1 MSDVVRA
8 TVDRLLALVDHRMV
22 EGLDKLPPEREL
34 AATVGVSRGTL
45 RRALEVLEADGVVYR
60 ARGRTGGAF
69 IRRVVDEAPV
79 HTAMFELRSDK
90 LVRDLNHVSGV
101 PQMLARQ
108 GRSGGTTV
116 VAEGVEP
123 SAANIARLLRIAA
136 GDPVVSLLRVRS
148 ADDLPWSLERMYLPA
163 ERFPDLLDRGPIGS
177 LYETLQVAYGVAP
190 HAFEEHIE
198 VNPADARV
206 ARLLGVVTGAPL
218 FALRRV
224 SWDAAGVPIE
234 TSVDFFR
241 ADRTRLRLDGRFD
254 GIAGEPL
261 PS

>member
-1 MSDVVRA
+1 MSAVVRA
-8 TVDRLLALVDHRMV
+8 TVDRLLELVEHRMV
-22 EGLDKLPPEREL
+22 EGMDKLPPERDL
-34 AATVGVSRGTL
+34 AVTLGVARGTL
-45 RRALEVLEADGVVYR
+45 RRALDVLEADGVVYR

-69 IRRVVDEAPV
+69 IRRVVESAPV

-108 GRSGGTTV
+108 GRAGGTTIV
-116 VAEGVEP
+116 GEGVEQP
-123 SAANIARLLRIAA
+123 AVNIARLLQIHP
-136 GDPVVSLLRVRS
+136 DEPVVSLLRVRS

-163 ERFPDLLDRGPIGS
+163 ARFPGLLDLSPFGS
-177 LYETLQVAYGVAP
+177 LYETLQVAYGVEP
-190 HAFEEHIE
+190 HRFEEYIE

-206 ARLLGVVTGAPL
+206 ARLLGVPTGAPL

-224 SWDAAGVPIE
+224 SWDADGAPIE

-241 ADRTRLRLDGRFD
+241 TDRTRLRLTGQFD
-254 GIAGEPL
+254 GIASAPP